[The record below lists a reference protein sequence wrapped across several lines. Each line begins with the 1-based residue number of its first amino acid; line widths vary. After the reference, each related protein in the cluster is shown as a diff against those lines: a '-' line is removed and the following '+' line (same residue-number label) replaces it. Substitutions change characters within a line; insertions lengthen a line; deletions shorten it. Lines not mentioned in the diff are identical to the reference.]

1 MICLKQQAIEALE
14 SANDYLTKMINA
26 IPDIIKAYRV
36 GELNKASSDMILL
49 SEGLQWL
56 NEVFNLTKD
65 FHNVNNIEIKEVY
78 FEFVEAFENDD
89 SVLLADLLEYELL
102 PKIQHW
108 KDILNESL
116 ASYAN

>member
-1 MICLKQQAIEALE
+1 MIILKQQSIEALE
-14 SANDYLTKMINA
+14 SASDYLARMINA
-26 IPDIIKAYRV
+26 IPDIIKAYRI

-56 NEVFNLTKD
+56 NEVLNLTKD
-65 FHNVNNIEIKEVY
+65 FHKIDNIEVKEIY
-78 FEFVEAFENDD
+78 FEFIEALENDD

-108 KDILNESL
+108 ENLLNEIL
-116 ASYAN
+116 ANYAN

>member
-1 MICLKQQAIEALE
+1 MILLKQQSIEALE
-14 SANDYLTKMINA
+14 SASDYLNRVINA
-26 IPDIIKAYRV
+26 IPDIIKAYRI
-36 GELNKASSDMILL
+36 GEINKASSDMILL

-56 NEVFNLTKD
+56 NEVFILTKD
-65 FHNVNNIEIKEVY
+65 FHKVDNVEIKEIY

-102 PKIQHW
+102 PKILQW

-116 ASYAN
+116 AGYAN